1 MARKDRAPTPPKRP
15 QGPRQ
20 RGTQQSADDRRRR
33 MILYAVAASGVV
45 ALVAVV
51 GALAFAGGGS
61 GGGGSSSDPRQAIEA
76 AGCTYQVSPAAKF
89 GQHVNSL
96 QAKVQYSTF
105 PPASGKHYYIPAV
118 WGFYTDPVL
127 EIQAVHNL
135 EHGGIIISWGNEVS
149 QAEIKKIQRFYDESP
164 NAMLAFPLPALGN
177 KIALVA
183 WTEKPDEKQGQN
195 RIVKCTVFD
204 EKAFKAFRDAFRG
217 KGPERFPVDSL
228 TPGT

>member
-20 RGTQQSADDRRRR
+20 RAAQPQRSDDARRRL
-33 MILYAVAASGVV
+33 ILYLVAGSGVV

-51 GALAFAGGGS
+51 AALALAGG
-61 GGGGSSSDPRQAIEA
+61 GGGGSSSDPRAALEA
-76 AGCTYQVSPAAKF
+76 AGCTYQVTPAAKF

-96 QAKVQYSTF
+96 QAKVHYTTF
-105 PPASGKHYYIPAV
+105 PPASGKHYSVPAV
-118 WGFYTDPVL
+118 WGYYTEPVL

-135 EHGGIIISWGNEVS
+135 EHGGIVISWGSDVPATET
-149 QAEIKKIQRFYDESP
+149 KKIEDFYNESP
-164 NAMLAFPLPALGN
+164 DAMLAFPLPALKS

-183 WTEKPDEKQGQN
+183 WTEKPNEKRGQN
-195 RIVKCTVFD
+195 RIAKCPRFD

-217 KGPERFPVDSL
+217 EGPERFPVDQL
-228 TPGT
+228 TPGS

>member
-20 RGTQQSADDRRRR
+20 RGTQHGGDDARRRL
-33 MILYAVAASGVV
+33 ILYLVAGSGVV

-51 GALAFAGGGS
+51 AALAFAGGG
-61 GGGGSSSDPRQAIEA
+61 GGSDNSSDPRQALEA
-76 AGCTYQVSPAAKF
+76 ADCTYRVTPAAKF

-96 QAKVQYSTF
+96 QAKVHYSTF
-105 PPASGKHYYIPAV
+105 PPASGRHYYIPAV

-135 EHGGIIISWGNEVS
+135 EHGGIIVSWGNKVPRS
-149 QAEIKKIQRFYDESP
+149 EIKKIQRFYDESP

-183 WTEKPDEKQGQN
+183 WTEKPSEKQGQN
-195 RIVKCTVFD
+195 RIAKCTRFD
-204 EKAFKAFRDAFRG
+204 ETAFKAFRDAFRG
-217 KGPERFPVDSL
+217 KGPERFPVDQL
-228 TPGT
+228 VPGT

>member
-20 RGTQQSADDRRRR
+20 RGAQPSGDDRRRR
-33 MILYAVAASGVV
+33 LILYAVAASGVV
-45 ALVAVV
+45 ALVAVAA
-51 GALAFAGGGS
+51 ALAFAGGGS
-61 GGGGSSSDPRQAIEA
+61 GGGSSSDPRKALEA
-76 AGCTYQVSPAAKF
+76 AGCTYQVTPAAKF
-89 GQHVNSL
+89 GQHVTSL
-96 QAKVQYSTF
+96 QAKVHYTTF
-105 PPASGKHYYIPAV
+105 PPASGKHYYVPAV

-135 EHGGIIISWGNEVS
+135 EHGGIIISWGKQVS
-149 QAEIKKIQRFYDESP
+149 QAQIRKIQRFYDESP

-183 WTEKPDEKQGQN
+183 WTEKPNEKQGQN
-195 RIVKCTVFD
+195 RIAKCTNFD